1 MEQMT
6 VTELYTLKETIASEN
21 FCGSDI
27 SVGSASKDW
36 SIYRETWQRIA
47 RDGI

>member
-6 VTELYTLKETIASEN
+6 VTELYTLKETIASE
-21 FCGSDI
+21 I